1 MRSLNGELRKALD
14 LKPGSGDAHHIIP
27 VELLNK
33 NDVVKSAVTGGFDF
47 NGAINGIEVMQH
59 HGSHPKYTEA
69 IRKRIKT
76 WMEDNKNYTPEDAKD
91 FIEELTTEFRNEIF
105 EYKN

>member
-1 MRSLNGELRKALD
+1 
-14 LKPGSGDAHHIIP
+14 
-27 VELLNK
+27 
-33 NDVVKSAVTGGFDF
+33 
-47 NGAINGIEVMQH
+47 MQH

-91 FIEELTTEFRNEIF
+91 VIEELTTEFRDEIF
-105 EYKN
+105 EY